1 MEPGPAA
8 AKRALRAEMKRRM
21 EAMGPEVRAEHS
33 RSILGHLRLHPAG
46 APLIAFVPL
55 ASEPDILPLL
65 RERWNAGRSVVLP
78 RVAGEEL
85 ILHEVG
91 GEGALA
97 VGAFGVLE
105 PVADAPRWAATGADC
120 LVPGVAFDAEGY
132 RLGRGKAYYDRLL
145 AALPPGVRT
154 TGVFFAFQEVER
166 VPREA
171 HDFPLHAVATERGW
185 RAAAGRA

>member
-1 MEPGPAA
+1 MEFESVAV
-8 AKRALRAEMKRRM
+8 KRALRAEMKRRM
-21 EAMGPEVRAEHS
+21 EAMGPEMRAEYS
-33 RSILGHLRLHPAG
+33 RRILDHLRRQLAG

-55 ASEPDILPLL
+55 TSEPDILPLL

-85 ILHEVG
+85 ILHEVD

-105 PVADAPRWAATGADC
+105 PQTDAPRWAATAADC

-145 AALPPGVRT
+145 ATLPPEVRT

-166 VPREA
+166 VPREV
-171 HDFPLHAVATERGW
+171 HDRPLHAVVTERGW
-185 RAAAGRA
+185 RAAGGGS